1 MRIAGIV
8 GGVILAFM
16 GTVWML
22 QGVDSELV
30 PQSFMTGGRIWIL
43 IGAAALVGGLAL
55 VRLSWSRR

>member
-1 MRIAGIV
+1 
-8 GGVILAFM
+8 M

>member
-1 MRIAGIV
+1 
-8 GGVILAFM
+8 M

-22 QGVDSELV
+22 QGVDSEFV
-30 PQSFMTGGRIWIL
+30 PQSFMTGSRIWIL